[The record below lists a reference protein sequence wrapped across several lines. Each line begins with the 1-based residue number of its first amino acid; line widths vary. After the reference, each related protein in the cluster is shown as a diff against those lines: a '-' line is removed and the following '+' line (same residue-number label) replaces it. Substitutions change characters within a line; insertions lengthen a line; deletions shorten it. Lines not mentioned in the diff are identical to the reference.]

1 MSRRRHLSL
10 TQQSSVPVPKIVKRR
25 KAASVDETGLPLPDE
40 IGLALRKE
48 PFVEISPLSEEKLA
62 SASASTTVC
71 SISFKL

>member
-1 MSRRRHLSL
+1 
-10 TQQSSVPVPKIVKRR
+10 VKRR